1 MSDDTHK
8 GAWDTVKRQI
18 GSGGPSRL
26 CGVGWMGRWA
36 LLSGVRDN
44 LALGSTFR
52 ALLPRSPGSG
62 DSGLTTSPMR

>member
-1 MSDDTHK
+1 MSGDTHK

-52 ALLPRSPGSG
+52 ALLP
-62 DSGLTTSPMR
+62 